1 MIAYR
6 EIDEQEAIDIARRA
20 KLAPVRAVMGEPE
33 HGVTVYLETYPKGK
47 KEDLDKRLLQQGGM
61 AILWGN
67 IPPQVWIKG
76 IEIMEA
82 S

>member
-33 HGVTVYLETYPKGK
+33 HGVTVFLEAYPKGK

-67 IPPQVWIKG
+67 IPPQIWIKG